1 MLISGILAGF
11 RLEKFRFSIFK
22 ISRKLVFLGRVSKF
36 LEGCRALHR
45 DPALPV
51 AEAMAEAPGPCS
63 AKEAAAGPPG
73 RGARGPGW
81 CASVPMLSAG
91 ATWER
96 LSPASFK
103 DASLCPRHLPFTAAL
118 GRWAT
123 VSVVCGKPQACRLPA
138 LVAPASHRRQAPS
151 ALPRDL
157 RCETLGSLMKSR
169 GWPSAHA
176 AALAQSWGGGGPS

>member
-36 LEGCRALHR
+36 LEGCRALRR

-96 LSPASFK
+96 LSLLLPLKMLHSVRDTYHSPPPWEGGRQFLWCVASPRPA
-103 DASLCPRHLPFTAAL
+103 
-118 GRWAT
+118 G
-123 VSVVCGKPQACRLPA
+123 CRP
-138 LVAPASHRRQAPS
+138 
-151 ALPRDL
+151 
-157 RCETLGSLMKSR
+157 
-169 GWPSAHA
+169 
-176 AALAQSWGGGGPS
+176 

>member
-22 ISRKLVFLGRVSKF
+22 ISRKLIFLGRVSKV
-36 LEGCRALHR
+36 LEGCRALRR

-96 LSPASFK
+96 LSLLLPLK
-103 DASLCPRHLPFTAAL
+103 MLHSLS
-118 GRWAT
+118 AT
-123 VSVVCGKPQACRLPA
+123 PTI
-138 LVAPASHRRQAPS
+138 HRRPGKVGDSFCGVWQAPGLQAAGLS
-151 ALPRDL
+151 QL
-157 RCETLGSLMKSR
+157 RPATGARPLQ
-169 GWPSAHA
+169 PSPGTCVVRLSGH
-176 AALAQSWGGGGPS
+176 S